1 VSKNRF
7 IDFLKELLY
16 SNHLEVMFME
26 SNIALNVKTNLPT
39 LQNFNAYKHY
49 VKNLPNLS
57 STDERD
63 LLEKFKD
70 ENDLK
75 SAQKL
80 IMSQLKTVLHVAF
93 QYRNYGLPE
102 EDLVQEGN
110 IGLMKAVKN
119 YDLKYQVRLYTYAL
133 VWIKAEIQGY
143 ILKNWKLV
151 KIGTTKNLK
160 KLFFNFKQI
169 QKEMIDEDISH
180 QQLTK
185 LVSKKLN
192 VSEEEVREIEQY
204 FASEDMTID
213 LNQDEESPMLQL
225 GHEQTPETQ
234 YMQLHDETKR
244 HQMLDKAL
252 GNLTP
257 RQADIVKMRYFDEEK
272 KTHKEI
278 ALTLGISS
286 ERVRQIENDA
296 LKKMKKTFVEDFSI
310 EEIF

>member
-1 VSKNRF
+1 
-7 IDFLKELLY
+7 
-16 SNHLEVMFME
+16 ME
-26 SNIALNVKTNLPT
+26 SNVALNIKTNLPAI
-39 LQNFNAYKHY
+39 QNFNAYKLY
-49 VKNLPNLS
+49 VKNLPAMS
-57 STDERD
+57 PADERD
-63 LLEKFKD
+63 LLEKFKN

-75 SAQKL
+75 SAQQL

-119 YDLKYQVRLYTYAL
+119 YDLNYQVRLYTYAL

-143 ILKNWKLV
+143 ILKNWKMV

-169 QKEMIDEDISH
+169 QKEMIDENISH
-180 QQLTK
+180 QQLTQV
-185 LVSKKLN
+185 VSKKLN

-213 LNQDEESPMLQL
+213 LNEDDESAGMKLDL
-225 GHEQTPETQ
+225 SHEHTPEKH
-234 YMQLHDETKR
+234 YMQVHDEGKR
-244 HQMLDKAL
+244 HQMLTQAL
-252 GNLTP
+252 ANLTP
-257 RQADIVKMRYFDEEK
+257 RQSDIVKMRYFDENK

-296 LKKMKKTFVEDFSI
+296 LKKMKKTFVEDFSVS
-310 EEIF
+310 EVF